1 MWNAGTRNAVC
12 SLPGRAVGCARMWFG
27 EVLETRQI
35 KDNMA
40 AAVEGT
46 DRRVRALLSSFLH
59 TSGKE
64 DESRYVYMEKLTASL
79 FI

>member
-1 MWNAGTRNAVC
+1 M
-12 SLPGRAVGCARMWFG
+12 FG
-27 EVLETRQI
+27 EVLGTRQI

-64 DESRYVYMEKLTASL
+64 DESRYVYIEKLTSNM
-79 FI
+79 FF

>member
-1 MWNAGTRNAVC
+1 MRGNV
-12 SLPGRAVGCARMWFG
+12 FG
-27 EVLETRQI
+27 EVLGTRQI

-64 DESRYVYMEKLTASL
+64 DESRYVYIEKLTSNL
-79 FI
+79 FF

>member
-1 MWNAGTRNAVC
+1 
-12 SLPGRAVGCARMWFG
+12 
-27 EVLETRQI
+27 
-35 KDNMA
+35 MA

-64 DESRYVYMEKLTASL
+64 DESRYVYIEKLTSNM
-79 FI
+79 FF